1 MTFVCR
7 AIHSISREAI
17 RSSIDLQTSQEAN
30 LAAEES
36 AEVKV
41 SGRSGP
47 RRGPHGPRAEGRV
60 ATGQQYGF
68 SFRRRGV
75 VSLGGRRK
83 KARSSHIQRKRKGR
97 TEGTGFSAPR
107 THCAGILASTC
118 RDLLDRART
127 GEPCRACIARTRQSN
142 GESYPGN
149 ARLSGGPNPPSR
161 RAGRGRAFRLW
172 R

>member
-47 RRGPHGPRAEGRV
+47 RRGPHCPRAEGRV
-60 ATGQQYGF
+60 STGQQYGF

-83 KARSSHIQRKRKGR
+83 KSRSSHIQRNRKGR
-97 TEGTGFSAPR
+97 TEGTDFCAPR
-107 THCAGILASTC
+107 TECAGILASAC
-118 RDLLDRART
+118 EDLRDHSGT
-127 GEPCRACIARTRQSN
+127 GE
-142 GESYPGN
+142 
-149 ARLSGGPNPPSR
+149 
-161 RAGRGRAFRLW
+161 
-172 R
+172 